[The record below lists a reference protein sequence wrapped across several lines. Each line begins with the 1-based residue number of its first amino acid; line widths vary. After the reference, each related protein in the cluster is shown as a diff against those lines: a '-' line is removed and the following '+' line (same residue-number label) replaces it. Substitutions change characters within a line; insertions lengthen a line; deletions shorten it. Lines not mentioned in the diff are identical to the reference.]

1 MVKQIDGKWQGRARR
16 QGRGSR
22 AASAGGKDKAECKRL
37 VVKCIHFIIGIMF
50 TKPINTGNRFAGV
63 VIVSLR
69 FVLLDDSY

>member
-1 MVKQIDGKWQGRARR
+1 MTRSGWDGVGEMELDRGNGGSDEAAKCKW
-16 QGRGSR
+16 
-22 AASAGGKDKAECKRL
+22 L

-50 TKPINTGNRFAGV
+50 TKPINTGNRFVRV